1 MGVDGGVGSRA
12 SDLAPSV
19 LLFSGPARRKIPT
32 GPAASSEG
40 QASPERWRETVFFPN
55 SAPQVRYRPV
65 DLALSGTPCHREPR
79 GPLLR
84 PSPRSHSAPAAHGK
98 HGVTILSEGALAHPL
113 DDRGGI
119 DRVTNDAIEG
129 REAAIGLPPPLRGSP
144 TTTTHTHVH
153 PKPPNTHTPLTYPPR
168 PSSNERC
175 LLPSVPRRSRQ
186 SLPPRCRRR
195 SPPAR
200 PSQPKAEVRIGR
212 EPEQRSAVIFLLSRT
227 PNGFPFCLL

>member
-1 MGVDGGVGSRA
+1 MGVDGGVGRRA

-19 LLFSGPARRKIPT
+19 LLFSGPARRKIPS

-84 PSPRSHSAPAAHGK
+84 PSPRSHSASAAHGK
-98 HGVTILSEGALAHPL
+98 HGVTILSERRLAHPL

-144 TTTTHTHVH
+144 TTTTHTHTYT
-153 PKPPNTHTPLTYPPR
+153 PNLPTHTPHLPTHHV
-168 PSSNERC
+168 
-175 LLPSVPRRSRQ
+175 LLQTSDVC
-186 SLPPRCRRR
+186 CRRYQEGQGNP
-195 SPPAR
+195 SPHGADVDRR
-200 PSQPKAEVRIGR
+200 PRGRLNPKRR
-212 EPEQRSAVIFLLSRT
+212 
-227 PNGFPFCLL
+227 